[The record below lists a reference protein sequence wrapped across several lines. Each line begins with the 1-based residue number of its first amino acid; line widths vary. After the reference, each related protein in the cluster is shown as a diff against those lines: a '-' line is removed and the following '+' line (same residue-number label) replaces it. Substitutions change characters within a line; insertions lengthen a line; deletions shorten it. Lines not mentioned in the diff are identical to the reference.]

1 MLPFVLF
8 VFKLT
13 KVQKKGLYTKPF
25 TIKDRVLVVEK
36 LVENSHF
43 IHTPANAHCGYVQN
57 KPLFPKFYTSFPPIS
72 TEKRYK
78 LINFAPEKEIVEKVA
93 IRLKFSWK
101 ILTRVVGNRFSQ
113 VNNFLSK

>member
-1 MLPFVLF
+1 M
-8 VFKLT
+8 
-13 KVQKKGLYTKPF
+13 
-25 TIKDRVLVVEK
+25 EK
-36 LVENSHF
+36 CVENPQF
-43 IHTPANAHCGYVQN
+43 IHNNKNGDGGYVQN